1 MFWRFGGYANIS
13 TLDSILDKP
22 DLALED
28 LLEETDLI
36 QEMKQRNSKLIEY
49 VRDEKIL
56 QRLLEYIIAPET
68 PKPPDAGE
76 DSEDEL
82 RIKEKSLSPFRRSK
96 EHREKSK
103 RQEEREEWDKADK
116 ARQKFAYTATEL
128 LSCETWSII
137 EALMENQHHLRTFWE
152 FLRREPPLDPT
163 AAGYFNKVNEVL
175 VEKKPE
181 ETLRFVKAQP
191 DVVNVML
198 RHVDSPMIMDL
209 LLKIISMEKNEGGM
223 GIVDWLQSQDLI
235 PSLLQF
241 LSKEYPAAT
250 QTSAGD
256 FIKAI
261 ITVSANASG
270 DTQSCIGPNNL
281 TRQLVSEECIQTL
294 VSNMLRGG
302 NPLTVGVG
310 TIIEVIRK
318 NNSDYDM
325 DNGAP
330 DSVPSSNDPIYL
342 GALLRS
348 FAKHVPH
355 FMELILSP
363 THTVPD
369 GDGTTTRK
377 REDLA
382 VAFGSKIEPLG
393 FDRFKTCELMAE
405 LLHCSNMGLLN
416 EKGSEAYVR
425 QRDAERDQR
434 KAEGSL
440 TMSRPPT
447 SAATDRSE
455 GVTDING
462 LSGEAAGRPF
472 DEGRKLE
479 VMNNAEDD
487 GFEDVGTSAEL
498 EDDLKED
505 FDEKETFELESK
517 PAQIESLMKQV
528 KPRLDLDEEFVD
540 EPLNSPNME
549 ASERTEANA
558 FGDADTVSVAVPL
571 VASPTSASSSQVT
584 DPTTAKDAH
593 RDIKDAHMDSDGSDV
608 LPETPNGG
616 PAAPPPL
623 NVHLPSEAPPLPA
636 RTRPEQPKSP
646 EVAEPSQLFSH
657 PNDKPAPLFSKRSQ
671 TDYHEDTTDQ
681 PGEVNVGAGDS
692 QVSIDTTLAEE
703 GDSARSVI
711 LGNNDPQ
718 FEPQIE
724 RDDDGEPLV
733 GDLLKMMFVEHR
745 VVPTILV
752 FNGPMDKGYNRSLAI
767 DLFQNGRITER
778 IVEGQQ
784 RSDEAQA
791 KNNMRLGYM
800 GHLTLIAE
808 EVVKFSDRHPNE
820 MLSQAVMDKVTSRQW
835 TEYVEN
841 TLSETRERDNAILG
855 GIPPNMSVGP
865 RQAVL
870 NAVNAAGFGGAATN
884 ALANAGLNG
893 TGALESMDLASN
905 GGSATSAFGL
915 SSGSLLSGFGSSSDE
930 EDEEMEEVEGDE
942 AGIAASDQVGDPSL
956 YDVDMFGQ

>member
-22 DLALED
+22 DVTLQD
-28 LLEETDLI
+28 LLDESDLI
-36 QEMKQRNSKLIEY
+36 QELKQRNSKLIEY
-49 VRDEKIL
+49 LRDEKIL
-56 QRLLEYIIAPET
+56 RRLLEYVIAPET
-68 PKPPDAGE
+68 PRPPDAGE
-76 DSEDEL
+76 ESEEEQ

-96 EHREKSK
+96 ENREKTK

-116 ARQKFAYTATEL
+116 ARQKNAYIASEIL
-128 LSCETWSII
+128 ASETWSII
-137 EALMENQHHLRTFWE
+137 ESLMENQHHLRTFWE
-152 FLRREPPLDPT
+152 FLHREAPLEAT
-163 AAGYFNKVNEVL
+163 AAGYFTKVNETL
-175 VEKKPE
+175 LDKKTE

-191 DVVNVML
+191 NVVNAML
-198 RHVDSPMIMDL
+198 RHVDCPMIMDL
-209 LLKIISMEKNEGGM
+209 LLKIISMEKSEGGM

-235 PSLLQF
+235 PSLLQY
-241 LSKEYPAAT
+241 LAKDYPAAT

-261 ITVSANASG
+261 ITISANASG
-270 DTQSCIGPNNL
+270 DMQSCIGPNNL
-281 TRQLVSEECIQTL
+281 TRQLVSEKCIQSL

-330 DSVPSSNDPIYL
+330 DSIPSSNDPIYL
-342 GALLRS
+342 GSLLRN
-348 FAKHVPH
+348 FATHVPR

-369 GDGTTTRK
+369 GEGTTTRK
-377 REDLA
+377 REDLS

-440 TMSRPPT
+440 TLSRPPT
-447 SAATDRSE
+447 SAATDHSE
-455 GVTDING
+455 NITDING
-462 LSGEAAGRPF
+462 LSVDARPGPF

-517 PAQIESLMKQV
+517 PAQIDSLMKQV
-528 KPRLDLDEEFVD
+528 KPRLDLDEEFFD
-540 EPLNSPNME
+540 EPLTSPKLE
-549 ASERTEANA
+549 ASDRTGVNS
-558 FGDADTVSVAVPL
+558 FGDSDTVNVPAPL
-571 VASPTSASSSQVT
+571 AASPTSALGSQAT
-584 DPTTAKDAH
+584 DAASAQDAH
-593 RDIKDAHMDSDGSDV
+593 VDSDDSGV
-608 LPETPNGG
+608 PAEIPNGG

-623 NVHLPSEAPPLPA
+623 SVHPPTEAPPLPA
-636 RTRPEQPKSP
+636 RTRPEKPTSP
-646 EVAEPSQLFSH
+646 EVAESPTLFSH
-657 PNDKPAPLFSKRSQ
+657 PDDKPAPLFAKRFD
-671 TDYHEDTTDQ
+671 TDYHEDTTDR
-681 PGEVNVGAGDS
+681 PGEENVGAGDS

-835 TEYVEN
+835 TDYVEN

-870 NAVNAAGFGGAATN
+870 NAVNAASFGGGATN
-884 ALANAGLNG
+884 TLANAGLNG
-893 TGALESMDLASN
+893 TGGLDSMDLASN
-905 GGSATSAFGL
+905 GGSGTSSAFGL

-930 EDEEMEEVEGDE
+930 EDEEMEEGEGDE
-942 AGIAASDQVGDPSL
+942 AGIAGSDQVGDPSV
-956 YDVDMFGQ
+956 YDIDMFGQ